1 MIGKEIIKEVSPNGM
16 LHIQIPEYSGQKVR
30 LIYFPVSEDTDDQER
45 LEFLAATYLA
55 AIEDDE
61 DEDAIW
67 GKYIK

>member
-1 MIGKEIIKEVSPNGM
+1 MIGKEIIKKVSPNGM